1 VKHLIPKHPPLN
13 VQVRA
18 RYDAAQTTT
27 ENQRLWSAADAYDA
41 DTANNI
47 AVRMILR
54 NRCRY
59 VFANNSRARGMIKT
73 LATHT
78 VGPSGPRLQMQ
89 LGDGVQ
95 ARKLNSRIEGSFAAW
110 AKTVKL
116 ARKLRT
122 LRKSKVVSGEV
133 FVKLVIN
140 PGLEHDV
147 KLDLQLIETD
157 QVTNPAPAFTPDDID
172 GIFLDEFGNPASYRI
187 LKVHPGGLVF
197 NVMPTDYDDV
207 SARFVRHYF
216 DQEDRPGQHRGI
228 PEIASAVQVFEEGR
242 RFRAAVLGAAETA
255 ADFAMA
261 METDAS
267 ADPDGAEA
275 SADSIPAMSTME
287 LERRMATVLPRGF
300 KLTQTKAEQP
310 TTTYK
315 EFSRE
320 LLSEVAR
327 CIGMPLSFASL
338 DANDANMSAMY
349 VITQPYQKEIESER
363 WEIDCEILDP
373 LIDVW
378 LTLFFGSSD
387 TSMTKRIPSEFPH
400 LWYWPSIG
408 QHADPGKVAAA
419 RDINLKNHSTTLA
432 LEFASVGLDWEEQL
446 EQAAKEKKY
455 MKELGLELTE
465 AAAPLANPQ
474 QSGAANDQANQADP
488 ATDPATADSAD

>member
-1 VKHLIPKHPPLN
+1 VKHLIPRHPPLN

-41 DTANNI
+41 DTANNV
-47 AVRMILR
+47 AVRTILR

-78 VGPSGPRLQMQ
+78 VGPTGPRLQMQ
-89 LGDGVQ
+89 LGTGVQ
-95 ARKLNSRIEGSFAAW
+95 ARKLNSRIEGSFVQW
-110 AKTVKL
+110 AKQVKL

-122 LRKSKVVSGEV
+122 LRKAKVISGEV
-133 FVKLVIN
+133 FAKLVIN
-140 PGLEHDV
+140 PALEHDV
-147 KLDLQLIETD
+147 KLDLQIIETD
-157 QVTNPAPAFTPDDID
+157 QVTNPAPEFSRNDID
-172 GIFLDEFGNPASYRI
+172 GVFLDEFGNPASYRI
-187 LKVHPGGLVF
+187 LKVHPGGMF
-197 NVMPTDYDDV
+197 QSFMPTDYDDF
-207 SARFVRHYF
+207 SARFIRHYF

-261 METDAS
+261 METDAA
-267 ADPDGAEA
+267 ADPDGA
-275 SADSIPAMSTME
+275 ADSANEIPAMSTME

-300 KLTQTKAEQP
+300 RLTQTKAEQP

-327 CIGMPLSFASL
+327 CIEMPLSFASL

-349 VITQPYQKEIESER
+349 VITQPYEKAIMSER

-373 LIDVW
+373 MIDVW
-378 LTLFFGSSD
+378 LTLFFGTGD
-387 TSMTKRIPSEFPH
+387 QAVTKRIPNEFPH
-400 LWYWPSIG
+400 VWFWPSIG
-408 QHADPGKVAAA
+408 QHADPGKVATA
-419 RDINLKNHSTTLA
+419 RDVNLKNHSTTLA
-432 LEFASVGLDWEEQL
+432 LEYAREGLDWEEQL
-446 EQAAKEKKY
+446 EQAAKEQDY
-455 MKELGLELTE
+455 MEELGLTIQQ
-465 AAAPLANPQ
+465 AATPLANNNTNNNGV
-474 QSGAANDQANQADP
+474 SNADP
-488 ATDPATADSAD
+488 EDATAGD